1 MSKKLY
7 VGNLNYATDSATLEN
22 LFSQYGEIVSVNVVT
37 DRMTGRARG
46 FAFVEM
52 ESEDAAEAAKSALN
66 GTEVDGRQLRVD
78 IAQERDRSRSGGGGG
93 GYSDRY

>member
-1 MSKKLY
+1 MPKKLY
-7 VGNLNYATDSATLEN
+7 VGNLNYGTDSATLEN
-22 LFSQYGEIVSVNVVT
+22 LFAQYGEVVSVNVIT

-52 ESEDAAEAAKSALN
+52 ESEDTAMAAISGLN

-78 IAQERDRSRSGGGGG
+78 VAQERDRSRSA
-93 GYSDRY
+93 GYSNRF

>member
-1 MSKKLY
+1 MPKKLY
-7 VGNLNYATDSATLEN
+7 VGNLNYGTDSATLEN
-22 LFSQYGEIVSVNVVT
+22 LFAQYGEVVSVNVIT

-52 ESEDAAEAAKSALN
+52 ESEDAAMAAISGIN

-78 IAQERDRSRSGGGGG
+78 AAQERDRSRSGG
-93 GYSDRY
+93 YSNRF